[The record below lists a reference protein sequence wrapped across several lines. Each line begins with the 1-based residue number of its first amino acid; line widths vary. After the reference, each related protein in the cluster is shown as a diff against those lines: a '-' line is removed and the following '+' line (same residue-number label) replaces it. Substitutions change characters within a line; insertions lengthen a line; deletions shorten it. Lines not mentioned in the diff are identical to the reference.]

1 MKHSSA
7 ALPDAAHV
15 TNGASAVA
23 NSNVA
28 NFNGNDAVFLSTVGT
43 ATSAAW
49 DARTDTIG
57 DLAWG
62 AANPAADKSYYRLP
76 SILAGNPTYTASE
89 WVQKT
94 MAEVQAAVETDSA
107 RLGYHIYNN

>member
-1 MKHSSA
+1 MCLWA
-7 ALPDAAHV
+7 ELR
-15 TNGASAVA
+15 
-23 NSNVA
+23 
-28 NFNGNDAVFLSTVGT
+28 FFVG
-43 ATSAAW
+43 SGSFG
-49 DARTDTIG
+49 G

-76 SILAGNPTYTASE
+76 SILAGNPAYTASE

-107 RLGYHIYNN
+107 RIGYHIYNP